1 MSTDYNALCFT
12 CKKSMHVG
20 QRMGGRASFA
30 YGGKHNPD
38 YINEAEE
45 VAKFIFEHV
54 EHGPVM
60 IVFADDTPSTFTN
73 VAP

>member
-1 MSTDYNALCFT
+1 MSTDYNALCFS
-12 CKKSMHVG
+12 CKQYRHVG
-20 QRMGGRASFA
+20 QHMGGRPSFA
-30 YGGKHNPD
+30 YGGSGSAVYGD
-38 YINEAEE
+38 EVEE
-45 VAKFIFEHV
+45 VASFIFEHV